1 MASVEWHSLPR
12 ISNGVEVVRVHGVW
26 LVGPVCVVVVAV
38 EVAMVDV
45 FRCVPSHRRRP
56 TTNCEVDTARMKS
69 LSVSV

>member
-1 MASVEWHSLPR
+1 M
-12 ISNGVEVVRVHGVW
+12 RVHGVW